1 MNVAE
6 YKARMQQKKQNLL
19 LPEIPRYRQLTE
31 QLFNALQGDVVYDLM
46 KRIGADKMDDRQL
59 RIRMEG
65 ENLKVSKKVTPH
77 LYELL
82 NGVMQT
88 LNFEHPVDFFIVS
101 SASLNAGAYCYTPLD
116 PDSPY
121 IVQINS
127 ALIDVMTE
135 KELCSVVGHE
145 LGHLADENMFLKD
158 IINFVFPPD
167 PQTGMPNLPLPLR
180 FKFFLWKQ
188 MSELFAD
195 RYGYL
200 AVKDLDA
207 CISSEFKIKSGLKL
221 DKMEVNIPAFI
232 EENRKIL
239 NHYIN
244 GKGLSLNDGYTHPVS
259 PIRIEA
265 LNLFANARTE
275 KELTDGMNV
284 LIDAI
289 TRLNTE
295 EIEDHML
302 YFMASAGL
310 IMANADGQVTQD
322 EIDSIL
328 LSMSNYYMF
337 PMTILEQ
344 VNQADCYKIFNES
357 VKNILGIN
365 PNMKGELFSYIVNL
379 MLADHKFDQKEI
391 DLMFQIGR
399 QTFGFDEN
407 DILCF
412 LTEGIRQAFVPS
424 ITSIS

>member
-1 MNVAE
+1 MNAAE

-31 QLFNALQGDVVYDLM
+31 QLYQALQGDVVYDLM
-46 KRIGADKMDDRQL
+46 KRIGADKMDDRHL
-59 RIRMEG
+59 RIKMEG
-65 ENLKVSKKVTPH
+65 ESLKVSESVTPH
-77 LYELL
+77 LYKLL
-82 NGVMQT
+82 EGVKEA
-88 LNFEHPVDFFIVS
+88 LNFEHPVDFFVVS
-101 SASLNAGAYCYTPLD
+101 SSSLNAGAYCYTSID

-127 ALIDVMTE
+127 ALIDVMSE

-158 IINFVFPPD
+158 IISFVFPPD

-180 FKFFLWKQ
+180 YKFFLWKQ

-207 CISSEFKIKSGLKL
+207 CISSEFKLKSGLKL

-232 EENRKIL
+232 EENRNIL
-239 NHYIN
+239 GHYIN

-275 KELTDGMNV
+275 KELNDGMNV

-289 TRLNTE
+289 ARLNTE
-295 EIEDHML
+295 EIEDYMV

-310 IMANADGQVTQD
+310 IMANADGQVTQE
-322 EIDSIL
+322 EIEHIL
-328 LSMSNYYMF
+328 LSMSSYYMF
-337 PMTILEQ
+337 PKSILEQ
-344 VNQADCYKIFNES
+344 VSQGDCCKIFNES
-357 VKNILGIN
+357 VQRILDIN
-365 PNMKGELFSYIVNL
+365 PDMKADLFSYIVNL
-379 MLADHKFDQKEI
+379 TVTDHKFDQKEL
-391 DLMFQIGR
+391 DLMFQIGH
-399 QTFGFDEN
+399 QAFGFSDEV
-407 DILCF
+407 IFSF
-412 LTEGIRQAFVPS
+412 LTAGIRQNFIPS
-424 ITSIS
+424 ISSIS

>member
-31 QLFNALQGDVVYDLM
+31 QLYQALQGDVVYDLM
-46 KRIGADKMDDRQL
+46 KRIGADKIDDRRM
-59 RIRMEG
+59 RIKMEG
-65 ENLKVSKKVTPH
+65 ESLKVSEKVTPH
-77 LYELL
+77 LFELL
-82 NGVMQT
+82 NNVKAA
-88 LNFEHPVDFFIVS
+88 LNFEHPVDFFVVS
-101 SASLNAGAYCYTPLD
+101 SSSLNAGAYCYTSID

-121 IVQINS
+121 IVEINS

-167 PQTGMPNLPLPLR
+167 PQTGRPNLPIPLR
-180 FKFFLWKQ
+180 YKFFLWKQ

-207 CISSEFKIKSGLKL
+207 CISSEFKLKSGLKL

-239 NHYIN
+239 GHYIN

-275 KELTDGMNV
+275 KELDEGMNV

-289 TRLNTE
+289 ARLNTE

-310 IMANADGQVTQD
+310 IMANADGEITQD
-322 EIDSIL
+322 EIDNIL

-337 PMTILEQ
+337 PMTILEK
-344 VNQADCYKIFNES
+344 VNQNDCYKIFNES
-357 VKNILGIN
+357 VQNILNIN
-365 PNMKGELFSYIVNL
+365 PDMKSELFSYIINL
-379 MLADHKFDQKEI
+379 MVADHKFNQKEI

-399 QTFGFDEN
+399 QSFGFSDEV
-407 DILCF
+407 IFGF
-412 LTEGIRQAFVPS
+412 LTGGIRQAFIPS

>member
-31 QLFNALQGDVVYDLM
+31 QLYQALQGDVVYDLM
-46 KRIGADKMDDRQL
+46 KRIGADKIDDRRM
-59 RIRMEG
+59 RIKMEG
-65 ENLKVSKKVTPH
+65 ESLKVSEKVTPH

-82 NGVMQT
+82 NNVKKA
-88 LNFEHPVDFFIVS
+88 LNFEHPVDFFVVS
-101 SASLNAGAYCYTPLD
+101 SSSLNAGAYCYTSID
-116 PDSPY
+116 PENPY
-121 IVQINS
+121 IVEINS
-127 ALIDVMTE
+127 ALIDVMSE

-158 IINFVFPPD
+158 IISFVFPPD
-167 PQTGMPNLPLPLR
+167 PQTGMPNLPIPLR
-180 FKFFLWKQ
+180 YKFFLWKQ

-207 CISSEFKIKSGLKL
+207 CISSEFKLKSGLKL

-239 NHYIN
+239 EHYIS

-275 KELTDGMNV
+275 KELNDGMNV

-289 TRLNTE
+289 ARLNTE

-310 IMANADGQVTQD
+310 IMANADGKVTQD

-344 VNQADCYKIFNES
+344 VNQNDCYKIFNES
-357 VKNILGIN
+357 VKNILNIN
-365 PNMKGELFSYIVNL
+365 PNMRGDLFSYIVNL
-379 MLADHKFDQKEI
+379 MVTDHKFDQKEI
-391 DLMFQIGR
+391 DLMFQIG
-399 QTFGFDEN
+399 QQSFGFSEEE
-407 DILCF
+407 IFGF
-412 LTEGIRQAFVPS
+412 LTDGIRQAFVPS
-424 ITSIS
+424 ISSIS